1 MKKVAWGVIAFLSIG
16 VAAYAVVAY
25 SVLPVGALVHPDMRA
40 GFEAHAVG
48 VYAHV
53 FSAMAALLLGPTQF
67 SKRLRGRRIGLHRL
81 AGRLYLGLGVLVGGL
96 SGLYLS
102 RYAFGG
108 PVASAGF
115 ALLALAWLY
124 TGARAY
130 AAIRRKAIDEHRV
143 WMVRNFAL
151 SLAAVTLRIYVPLSV
166 VTGLDFPTAYA
177 GIAWLCW
184 VPNLVVAERIVRG

>member
-1 MKKVAWGVIAFLSIG
+1 MKKLGWGLLAFLSVG
-16 VAAYAVVAY
+16 VALYAVVVY

-40 GFEAHAVG
+40 GFEAHAG
-48 VYAHV
+48 AVYAHV

-67 SKRLRGRRIGLHRL
+67 SNRLRQRRLGLHRL
-81 AGRLYLGLGVLVGGL
+81 AGRLYLGLGVLLGGL

-115 ALLALAWLY
+115 AALALCWLY

-130 AAIRRKAIDEHRV
+130 LAIRRKAVDEHRAS
-143 WMVRNFAL
+143 MVRNFAL
-151 SLAAVTLRIYVPLSV
+151 SLAAVMLRIYIPLSV
-166 VTGLDFPTAYA
+166 VAGLDFPTAYA

-184 VPNLVVAERIVRG
+184 VPNLVVAERLLRH